1 MASVIGVG
9 RASVNGDDFEDE
21 ELLDGRMSGSKLSED
36 VMVRH
41 ATSGVTMRAPAGTK
55 VLPSE
60 DEKLKF
66 QCNFLSLE
74 VVRSLLGGIQPQ
86 GVFGEEVDQVL
97 ELLNQLGVLIW
108 FNRAKLRDLVMLN
121 PSVVATALADLM
133 TLCHGVENFVHGEE
147 YNESMKSRM
156 KHIAPNDLRRYQTT
170 GVASTDL
177 MAKLWSDFD
186 PDEQEVLREVLLRKK
201 LLVRR
206 AMKDEFLVPCCLP
219 LNHVPDRAKRPE
231 DEVMYVDLFG
241 VIAPNLFPTLAESL
255 MAQPYSKSRV
265 LRAGPPQIF
274 RNRLEISAGGSRV
287 CLSLCPEQGQGGW
300 LVKIEVQGLKA
311 EPGAAGRI
319 GRDIQKRLRQA
330 KSFKSGSVFASKGT
344 RNSVRPSCHLTTT

>member
-1 MASVIGVG
+1 MH
-9 RASVNGDDFEDE
+9 
-21 ELLDGRMSGSKLSED
+21 SK
-36 VMVRH
+36 
-41 ATSGVTMRAPAGTK
+41 SGVKIRAPAGTK
-55 VLPSE
+55 VLLSE
-60 DEKLKF
+60 DGELNC

-74 VVRSLLGGIQPQ
+74 AVRSLLGGIQPQ

-133 TLCHGVENFVHGEE
+133 TLCHGVENFAHGDE

-156 KHIAPNDLRRYQTT
+156 MHIAPNDLRRYQTT

-177 MAKLWSDFD
+177 MAKLWSGFD
-186 PDEQEVLREVLLRKK
+186 PDEQALLREVLLRKK
-201 LLVRR
+201 LLVQR

-219 LNHVPDRAKRPE
+219 LNHVPDGAKRSE
-231 DEVMYVDLFG
+231 DEVVYLDLFG

-255 MAQPYSKSRV
+255 MAQPYDESRV
-265 LRAGPPQIF
+265 LTAGPPQIF

-287 CLSLCPEQGQGGW
+287 CLSLCQEKGQRGGW
-300 LVKIEVQGLKA
+300 LLKIDVQGQKA
-311 EPGAAGRI
+311 EPGPAGRI
-319 GRDIQKRLRQA
+319 ARDIEKRLRQA
-330 KSFKSGSVFASKGT
+330 KSFKSGSGFASKAP
-344 RNSVRPSCHLTTT
+344 RNSVASSCHLTQSLDSRFVIHVRGTC